1 MHCVICLNRSRIY
14 NVFDCGHIACPVC
27 TSKLA
32 CQNKKRRCY
41 VCREPTTITI
51 RLSESSI
58 VKLLYDDDDGNH
70 TDDEVNNYINIFSL
84 VNESSEHERQYKLLF
99 TDEYILQYE
108 TALVGYLNKWGKLA
122 PDTYEFS
129 PVCAICQKFGVKNN
143 ERGNE
148 STTTTTK
155 SSLNRSLLCNLY
167 YNTVPCTI
175 YSVLDAAVVSL
186 LSIDGLRVEDV
197 SPKDVAYHYFQN
209 NCVVFANETD
219 NCSDLL
225 RSMQHDYLFHEN
237 PYKKLFTAIISNKL
251 KVLDVKNRICPCN
264 KTKDDIKDLLSGKTA
279 DSSHDNNSTEVEN
292 SEGFLFPD
300 GLTTRFSMETDD
312 FSNKHD
318 DRLDLLRKITSPLRR
333 YIDNDIIA
341 SGGFTLD
348 DDDDYDEDEE
358 DEGEDTATGLLVSS
372 NNLIPTNLYDESEY
386 ILDNMPEDS
395 SDSCMA
401 DDNNNEYD
409 DEAEEILGE
418 LNPREERMAARE
430 AELLLNGVGED
441 TNGDDKKTT
450 MPLEHIVPLS
460 VFSTC
465 EICLAQT
472 KFSNYGLMMALTAN
486 DTDRDSLFK
495 GSDLNTVTSINLRK
509 QASNIEKYIEKT
521 YDPESEKLTIDDSFR
536 LRVENKFFRHLTGC
550 YYARLK
556 FIPIKML
563 FKSLTQLKN
572 IDFSNHTFF
581 KLFDGHNKLLCSK
594 TFLCSFVQEKCSS
607 SKRMH
612 MINSNPQILKFIHNS
627 QIAHH
632 R

>member
-1 MHCVICLNRSRIY
+1 M
-14 NVFDCGHIACPVC
+14 
-27 TSKLA
+27 
-32 CQNKKRRCY
+32 
-41 VCREPTTITI
+41 CREPTTIVI

-58 VKLLYDDDDGNH
+58 IKLLYDEDDRNR
-70 TDDEVNNYINIFSL
+70 TDDEVKNYINIFSP
-84 VNESSEHERQYKLLF
+84 VNDSSEHERQYKLLF

-108 TALVGYLNKWGKLA
+108 TALVGYLNKWGKIA
-122 PDTYEFS
+122 PDTYEFN
-129 PVCAICQKFGVKNN
+129 PICAICQKFGAKRN
-143 ERGNE
+143 ERE
-148 STTTTTK
+148 SNSGSTATA
-155 SSLNRSLLCNLY
+155 SFNRSLLCNLY

-175 YSVLDAAVVSL
+175 YSILDAAVVSL
-186 LSIDGLRVEDV
+186 LSIDGLRIEDV
-197 SPKDVAYHYFQN
+197 SPRDVAYHYFQN
-209 NCVVFANETD
+209 NCVVFGNETD

-264 KTKDDIKDLLSGKTA
+264 KTKDDIKDLLSGKTV
-279 DSSHDNNSTEVEN
+279 DDGYDNNSTELEN
-292 SEGFLFPD
+292 SEGFLFSD
-300 GLTTRFSMETDD
+300 GLTTKFSMETDD

-318 DRLDLLRKITSPLRR
+318 DRMDLLRKITSPLRR
-333 YIDNDIIA
+333 YIDSDIIA
-341 SGGFTLD
+341 GGGFTVD
-348 DDDDYDEDEE
+348 DEDDEDEE

-372 NNLIPTNLYDESEY
+372 NNLIPTNLYDETDY
-386 ILDNMPEDS
+386 ISDNMPDDLN
-395 SDSCMA
+395 DSCVA
-401 DDNNNEYD
+401 DDNEYD
-409 DEAEEILGE
+409 DEAEELLGE

-430 AELLLNGVGED
+430 AELLINGIDEGVDG
-441 TNGDDKKTT
+441 NKKTT

-486 DTDRDSLFK
+486 DTDRDGLFK
-495 GSDLNTVTSINLRK
+495 GSDLNTVTSISLRK
-509 QASNIEKYIEKT
+509 QASNIEKYIDRT
-521 YDPESEKLTIDDSFR
+521 YDPESEKIVIDDSFR

-581 KLFDGHNKLLCSK
+581 KLFDGNNKLLCSK
-594 TFLCSFVQEKCSS
+594 TFLCYFVEEKCNP
-607 SKRMH
+607 SKRAH
-612 MINSNPQILKFIHNS
+612 LINNNPQILKFIQNS
-627 QIAHH
+627 FIAH